1 MTTLKWL
8 EDSQDRVIL
17 NSSSKLDDGTESKR
31 EDGSSSFSSSTGYWT
46 LDVFICS
53 SFSFIFLE
61 I

>member
-17 NSSSKLDDGTESKR
+17 NSSSKLDDGTESKS